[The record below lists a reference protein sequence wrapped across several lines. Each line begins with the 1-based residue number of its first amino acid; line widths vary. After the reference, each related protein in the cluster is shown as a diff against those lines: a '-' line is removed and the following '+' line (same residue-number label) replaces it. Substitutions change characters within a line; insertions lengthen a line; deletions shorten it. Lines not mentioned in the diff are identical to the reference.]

1 MTDGSSFMDNSYL
14 RTIHSSNKKYVEGR
28 KELQEKVPAASAG
41 GRSVKHKLYSSD
53 EEEEA
58 GLHGMLLSHLVVVCG
73 SLLFHCWRLVHHR
86 YFRLCLTYIRA
97 PCRHER
103 GGQRRRWEARPPLPP
118 CH

>member
-1 MTDGSSFMDNSYL
+1 MVFGYYTGGKRGRKHGAGTEDADSSTMTDGSSFMDNSYL

-28 KELQEKVPAASAG
+28 RELQEKVPAAFAG

-73 SLLFHCWRLVHHR
+73 SLYFHCRRLVYQR
-86 YFRLCLTYIRA
+86 CFCSCLT
-97 PCRHER
+97 
-103 GGQRRRWEARPPLPP
+103 
-118 CH
+118 